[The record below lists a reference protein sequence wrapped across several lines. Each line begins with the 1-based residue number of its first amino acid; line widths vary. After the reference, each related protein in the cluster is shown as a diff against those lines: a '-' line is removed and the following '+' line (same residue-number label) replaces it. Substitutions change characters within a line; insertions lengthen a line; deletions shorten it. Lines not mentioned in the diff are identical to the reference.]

1 MNKFILSEEEKK
13 KILNQHISRG
23 YKTTINE
30 NTEPKTKIKTG
41 EELNDAELKE
51 RACMTWNRWKSISKD
66 DAIMKAKEWTKT
78 VTGNKYPYDMDVVC
92 KSTTPTSGIGSDA
105 DRMVLKGVIELAWV
119 GQNSTGYTKPINRSH
134 MGYSALKGLR
144 EEGELN
150 EGQESHIANMSIQ
163 CFLNKKG
170 IKDDSGQPLEMDGL
184 IGDWPKSKSAQAIAR
199 YQVKLIMIPA
209 DGKWTINLINK
220 MPANDKIMFIECIS
234 EQGGEPKKILQFL
247 GAELNDN
254 IIDEQGGA
262 IGNAARSAAIQ
273 GGLAKQGNSVPQ
285 QLIDWLKKNNVKNGQ
300 WSKDLKNPQ
309 KIVVSYLPPS
319 TLGSSRLV
327 PLVSIYKPSTVSADN
342 GKWEFNGTTVIFK

>member
-1 MNKFILSEEEKK
+1 MNKFILSEEEKNE
-13 KILNQHISRG
+13 ILNQHISRG

-78 VTGNKYPYDMDVVC
+78 ITGNKYPYDMDVVC

-144 EEGELN
+144 EEGELS
-150 EGQESHIANMSIQ
+150 EDQETYNYNMAIQ

-170 IKDDSGQPLEMDGL
+170 VKDDSGQPLKMDGS
-184 IGDWPKSKSAQAIAR
+184 IGNWPKSKSAQAIAN
-199 YQVKLIMIPA
+199 YQRNLGVYPV
-209 DGKWTINLINK
+209 DGVWGPDTMNK
-220 MPANDKIMFIECIS
+220 MPGKDKEMFKECVS
-234 EQGGEPKKILQFL
+234 EHG
-247 GAELNDN
+247 D
-254 IIDEQGGA
+254 IIDKGLHFFGLDEQGGV

-327 PLVSIYKPSTVSADN
+327 PLVSIYKPSTVSTDN